1 MNKMLNNPTSRRSV
15 LLNTRKENNFID
27 YYANVLFPSI
37 VPLASFYRSLR
48 HRLRHFLVYK

>member
-48 HRLRHFLVYK
+48 H